1 MNSDAHFWANNKL
14 FDSKQ
19 RYSVAARGQT
29 QVELTSLA
37 HPTPS
42 THPPKNLLIWM
53 SFSNKTKL
61 HNFLFPCEPIK
72 ICPIVIHLTN
82 FKSALK
88 KIKEV
93 SLKTDSSFGDDLDEE
108 EMLHALEANWSQ
120 SWKKTFNLSPN
131 PKMKF

>member
-1 MNSDAHFWANNKL
+1 
-14 FDSKQ
+14 
-19 RYSVAARGQT
+19 
-29 QVELTSLA
+29 
-37 HPTPS
+37 
-42 THPPKNLLIWM
+42 M

-72 ICPIVIHLTN
+72 IFNKKTPIVIHSTN

-120 SWKKTFNLSPN
+120 SWKRHLINHH
-131 PKMKF
+131 PKMKIYVDPTRKS

>member
-1 MNSDAHFWANNKL
+1 MILQN
-14 FDSKQ
+14 
-19 RYSVAARGQT
+19 
-29 QVELTSLA
+29 
-37 HPTPS
+37 PTPS

-72 ICPIVIHLTN
+72 IFNKKTPIVIHLTN

-108 EMLHALEANWSQ
+108 EMLHALEAN
-120 SWKKTFNLSPN
+120 
-131 PKMKF
+131 